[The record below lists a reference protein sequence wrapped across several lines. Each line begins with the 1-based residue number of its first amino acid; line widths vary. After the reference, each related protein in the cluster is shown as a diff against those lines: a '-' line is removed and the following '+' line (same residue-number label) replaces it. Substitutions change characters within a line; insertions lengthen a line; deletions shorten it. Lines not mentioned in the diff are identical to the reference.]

1 MLNGR
6 TAEGGGV
13 NMPKIIIP
21 IGIPGS
27 GKTRYFNRI
36 NNRQIILLS
45 GDNERGYSG
54 CVRHLLIE
62 KAKILIKAG
71 LSVYF
76 DGPNITKRGR
86 QDLIGQIKS
95 VDSECEIIGI
105 YFEIDVDQCVENNK
119 RRGDSVPDERI
130 FDMYK
135 HFEKPSLDEGFTKIY
150 TVIYAPQK

>member
-1 MLNGR
+1 MEEPSLIR
-6 TAEGGGV
+6 GV
-13 NMPKIIIP
+13 NMTKLIIP

-45 GDNERGYSG
+45 GDNERGCSG

-62 KAKILIKAG
+62 KAKLLIKAG
-71 LSVYF
+71 LTVYF
-76 DGPNITKRGR
+76 DSPNITKRGR
-86 QDLIGQIKS
+86 EELINQIKTI
-95 VDSECEIIGI
+95 DSECEIIAI
-105 YFEIDVDQCVENNK
+105 YFKTNIKQCVENNK
-119 RRGDSVPDERI
+119 KREISVPDERI

-150 TVIYAPQK
+150 TVYTP